1 MAFDGL
7 IITFLLNSR
16 FGNVALR
23 IYNSKSQM
31 MIKTRLLIFVFVRSA
46 CARSANTSAF
56 QVSNILNLTLK
67 WHYWQWLDDFLS
79 SSAGENKIQS
89 QPISQSSI
97 KNQSKV
103 LKCQCHSLRKV
114 SENWKVRVTKSS
126 EQKTWHQTI
135 SSVQFGY
142 WLLGLYC
149 LVIMAERTLF
159 QFQNMNIHQIPGC
172 VIISSGR

>member
-31 MIKTRLLIFVFVRSA
+31 MIKKTRLLIFVLLGQRA
-46 CARSANTSAF
+46 RARSAKTSAF

-103 LKCQCHSLRKV
+103 LKCQCHSLIKV

-142 WLLGLYC
+142 WLLTGIALSNHGWKN
-149 LVIMAERTLF
+149 LV
-159 QFQNMNIHQIPGC
+159 
-172 VIISSGR
+172 